1 VWFYL
6 IRSRLVLEKKFMWLI
21 TLLILAAIAFI
32 IVKYVTGKASQQ
44 DSGTPAAQIQDDH
57 TPTVKSVA
65 PAVSEITESS
75 PNPKDV
81 SSSVS
86 ELAVATG
93 DMQNDVRE
101 MIKILNLAPSDASR
115 LSMTRE
121 TFSALLTGD
130 TARTPSADQLSVA
143 AAKLRHMLA

>member
-1 VWFYL
+1 
-6 IRSRLVLEKKFMWLI
+6 MWLI

-57 TPTVKSVA
+57 TPTEKNVP
-65 PAVSEITESS
+65 PALSETTESS
-75 PNPKDV
+75 PNSKKV

-86 ELAVATG
+86 ELAVDTG

-115 LSMTRE
+115 LSISRE
-121 TFSALLTGD
+121 VFSALLTGD
-130 TARTPSADQLSVA
+130 TAHAPSADQLNVA